1 MSAIVQNQPSVRR
14 YPEAM
19 YARFAEL
26 DYEVSLEFAANFVVD
41 FSPDHDIPGLEILW
55 DDADRAGSEPALL
68 AFGVFG
74 SALLWLG
81 YNYAKHGGDQMR
93 PAVLRKAKQF
103 IAAADLE
110 LQAAASGETGLTI
123 ADCAGQPLLCAD
135 LRYQSQ
141 HSHKAASAA
150 KSAPGIVPLD
160 AQMAEIRS
168 AINGLSQTVLLP
180 HPGAVGVAVAIDEIG
195 DLHYQKAV
203 APGRWV
209 DWPEALL
216 PNGKQLWAHIAVIPP
231 SDRRYSWLPD
241 GFLPCKGAASAA
253 EPSPVLC

>member
-1 MSAIVQNQPSVRR
+1 MSAAVQRNDVGMSVRF
-14 YPEAM
+14 
-19 YARFAEL
+19 ARAPIP
-26 DYEVSLEFAANFVVD
+26 SCLEFASSFIID
-41 FSPDHDIPGLEILW
+41 FSPDDDVIGLEFLYP
-55 DDADRAGSEPALL
+55 DDWHIGCEPEML

-93 PAVLRKAKQF
+93 PAVLHKAKQF

-135 LRYQSQ
+135 LQYQPRRVL
-141 HSHKAASAA
+141 KPAYAA
-150 KSAPGIVPLD
+150 KSAANTGRTAAP
-160 AQMAEIRS
+160 MADIRS
-168 AINGLSQTVLLP
+168 AVARLAQNVSP
-180 HPGAVGVAVAIDEIG
+180 KHPGAIGVAVAIDEIG

>member
-26 DYEVSLEFAANFVVD
+26 PYEVSLEFADNFVVD
-41 FSPDHDIPGLEILW
+41 FSPDDDIPGLEILW

-81 YNYAKHGGDQMR
+81 YNYAKHGGPKMR
-93 PAVLRKAKQF
+93 PAVLQKAKQF
-103 IAAADLE
+103 IAAADLA
-110 LQAAASGETGLTI
+110 LQAAASGKTGLTI
-123 ADCAGQPLLCAD
+123 ADRAGNALLCAD
-135 LRYQSQ
+135 LQYQPRRLL
-141 HSHKAASAA
+141 KAASAS
-150 KSAPGIVPLD
+150 KSAPGLAVPK
-160 AQMAEIRS
+160 AQMAEIGS
-168 AINGLSQTVLLP
+168 AINDLTQTVLPP
-180 HPGAVGVAVAIDEIG
+180 HPGAVGVAVVIDEIG
-195 DLHYQKAV
+195 ALHHQKAV

-231 SDRRYSWLPD
+231 SDRSYSWLPA